1 MGNELK
7 RSLLKVG
14 FSVALYLIYAVL
26 GFISVLTI
34 GYILPTVISMW
45 VSGFILILSQT
56 FGIYLSYSVL
66 SENTIE
72 EN

>member
-1 MGNELK
+1 MSNELK
-7 RSLLKVG
+7 RSLLRVG
-14 FSVALYLIYAVL
+14 FSVALYLIYAIL
-26 GFISVLTI
+26 GFVSVLTI
-34 GYILPTVISMW
+34 GYILPTVITMW
-45 VSGFILILSQT
+45 LQGVVLILSQT